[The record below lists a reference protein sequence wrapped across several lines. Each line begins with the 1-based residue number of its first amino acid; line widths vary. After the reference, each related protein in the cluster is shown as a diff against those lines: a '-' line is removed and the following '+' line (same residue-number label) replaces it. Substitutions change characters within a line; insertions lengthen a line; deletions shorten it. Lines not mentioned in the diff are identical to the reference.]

1 MARAHLEAVCV
12 ALAAR
17 DHDAA
22 EACLSA
28 FAAASANDFT
38 LEGLEPELRARAGAA
53 LSALLAETEGTPAP
67 APPTPA
73 RAADAAGDCAD
84 GDYDGGDGA
93 ADSDDDEPAAAA
105 ANTPPRGSAEWVEA
119 ELKCVAARARVR
131 ARARLSAKEGLFFLG
146 HG

>member
-67 APPTPA
+67 ADLA
-73 RAADAAGDCAD
+73 CVRCVC
-84 GDYDGGDGA
+84 
-93 ADSDDDEPAAAA
+93 
-105 ANTPPRGSAEWVEA
+105 SASTRW
-119 ELKCVAARARVR
+119 
-131 ARARLSAKEGLFFLG
+131 LSLAIVG
-146 HG
+146 